1 MTEVDAFLEAVL
13 PRLVEADTALHN
25 GDPEPRRA
33 MWSQKDPVTLY
44 GAAIT
49 TRGWPQI
56 STVFGQ
62 LGKSFSD
69 CTAYDCEVVAAGA
82 SGDLGYLV
90 AIERVTLS
98 MGGGPQES
106 IALRVTTVF
115 RREDGEWKVV
125 HRHGDPGP
133 ADSLTWLVEDT

>member
-1 MTEVDAFLEAVL
+1 MTEVDEFLDAVV
-13 PRLVEADTALHN
+13 PRLVEADTALHD
-25 GDPEPRRA
+25 GDATLRRA
-33 MWSQKDPVTLY
+33 IWSHDDPVTLF

-49 TRGWPQI
+49 TRGWQEI

-62 LGKSFSD
+62 LAASFSD

-82 SGDLGYLV
+82 NGDLAYLA

-98 MGGGPQES
+98 MGGGPPQS
-106 IALRVTTVF
+106 ISLRVTTIF
-115 RREDGEWKVV
+115 RREAGEWRVV

-133 ADSLTWLVEDT
+133 AESFTWIVGT